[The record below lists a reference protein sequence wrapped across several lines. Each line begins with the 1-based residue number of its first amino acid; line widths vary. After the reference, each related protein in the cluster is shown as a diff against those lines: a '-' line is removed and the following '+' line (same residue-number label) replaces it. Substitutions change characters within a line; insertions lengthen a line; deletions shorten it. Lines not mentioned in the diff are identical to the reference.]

1 MYKLRLSFS
10 GTWHSDGCCCS
21 MVHYENHWGQL
32 KRGHASLISNILWCF
47 PCPRTAAYKG
57 HFFSPRSPAAKREE
71 GLLAAWSCA
80 GMLER
85 GCCFSLFRCARVC
98 SVVLRGPR
106 EHQQPANIS
115 CKNGGTVWCK
125 GLCTPWVPFFL
136 TYVKKIVNFD
146 IILGWLCVWRPILP
160 CLNVLS
166 LGYLLFSAFLGMGSE
181 RTFVTWWT

>member
-1 MYKLRLSFS
+1 MALLDYNYKAIKHANNKLHYLKKKIIEKLHYTLLKMYKLRLSFS

-21 MVHYENHWGQL
+21 MVHYKNHWGQL

-47 PCPRTAAYKG
+47 PCLRTAAYKG

-80 GMLER
+80 GMLEW
-85 GCCFSLFRCARVC
+85 GCCFSLFRWARVC

-115 CKNGGTVWCK
+115 CKNGGTCSRVMQRPMHTLSSILLD
-125 GLCTPWVPFFL
+125 LC
-136 TYVKKIVNFD
+136 
-146 IILGWLCVWRPILP
+146 
-160 CLNVLS
+160 
-166 LGYLLFSAFLGMGSE
+166 
-181 RTFVTWWT
+181 